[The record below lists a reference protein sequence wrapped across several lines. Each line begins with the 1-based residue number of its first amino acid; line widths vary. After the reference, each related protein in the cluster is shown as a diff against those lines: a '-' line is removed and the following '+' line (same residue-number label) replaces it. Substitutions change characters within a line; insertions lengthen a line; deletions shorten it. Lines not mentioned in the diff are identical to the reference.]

1 VYDEGAKLVGSDN
14 PRQPHALS
22 RQLLLPGSMGSANS
36 DALFAVGDLSAAI
49 GSEYKGQCE
58 VLCFGPD
65 PSWEI
70 VQARFMELW
79 NLL

>member
-1 VYDEGAKLVGSDN
+1 MYDEGAKLDGSDTTASAAHF
-14 PRQPHALS
+14 PRSDLYPDRMTL
-22 RQLLLPGSMGSANS
+22 ANS
-36 DALFAVGDLSAAI
+36 DALFAVGDLCAAI